1 MEFIPTLSSYNSDTT
16 AQTVWAWFKAKI
28 GEETGVAFYKYPN
41 VGDPDL
47 PQPDLTILTRDFD
60 PLVIRCAN
68 WRTEEILAV
77 EDDAWTVKTGGER
90 EQLDSPL
97 LVAEDIAV
105 ALQEKFD
112 RERPLRKAFNVRQVL
127 ALPLVDRGQFESSFG
142 EQHDILWDALGVSMF
157 LAPVDPPLDD
167 EQWRLAQSVI
177 QAAVPLT
184 RRRHAKIPQDP
195 KTFGE
200 ALEILENDI
209 ALLDMEQQLAGV
221 QIPPGPQRIR
231 GLAGTGKTVLLALK
245 AANIHRQFKDA
256 KILFTFNTQSLYN
269 QAQLL
274 IGRFYRHF
282 SGIEPDFEKRLHVR
296 HAWGG
301 RRRPGV
307 YSDACQRVGITPMDL
322 ATARSRNRQNPF
334 AECCKELLQNDPT
347 PTYDYALI
355 DEGQDFPKEFFQL
368 VYAIT
373 KGQAGTKPIY
383 FAYDELQS
391 LEAVIVP
398 TAAELFGKDSTGT
411 PLVNLD
417 GEYPGPIEKDFVLH
431 KSYRCPR
438 EILMIAHAL
447 GLGLYRPKGPIQ
459 MLSSVSSWTSVGYD
473 VTGKLQTGERV
484 TISRPEENS
493 PNRIGTLY
501 KKKKLFTCSRFS
513 DRDAELEYVAEGIK
527 GNIAEESVRPEQIV
541 VISLDSRTAR
551 QQMSLLQ
558 AKLLEREIGSIIP
571 GFSDDQADFAKEG
584 MVTLATVHRAKGN
597 EAPVVYILN
606 FDYLFDYVEEI
617 SNRNRAFTAI
627 SRSKAWVRISG
638 VGPQMDAVKEEVE
651 KIRADFPKLSFIFPD
666 LEKIRR
672 LDASETSRRKKEVK
686 RAAEMAERLSEIDIE
701 ALRKINPSLLE
712 ILLRKLSDAK
722 DED

>member
-1 MEFIPTLSSYNSDTT
+1 MEFIPTLSSYASDST
-16 AQTVWAWFKAKI
+16 AQTVWAWFNAKI
-28 GEETGVAFYKYPN
+28 AGQPGVAFYKYPN

-47 PQPDLTILTRDFD
+47 PQPDLTILTRSYD

-68 WRTEEILAV
+68 WRTEDILAV
-77 EDDAWTVKTGGER
+77 DADSWTVKIAGGS
-90 EQLDSPL
+90 QQIDSPL
-97 LVAEDIAV
+97 LVVEDIAV
-105 ALQEKFD
+105 AMQEKFD
-112 RERPLRKAFNVRQVL
+112 KERPLRKAFKVHQVL
-127 ALPLVDRGQFESSFG
+127 ALPLVDRARFEESFG
-142 EQHDILWDALGVSMF
+142 DQYHILWDAVDVSGF
-157 LAPVDPPLDD
+157 LSTIAPILEDD
-167 EQWRLAQSVI
+167 QWRLAQSVI

-184 RRRHAKIPQDP
+184 RRRHLKVPEDPQ
-195 KTFGE
+195 TFGQ
-200 ALEILENDI
+200 ALDILENDI
-209 ALLDMEQQLAGV
+209 ALLDMQQQLAGV

-269 QAQLL
+269 QAQYL

-282 SGIEPDFEKRLHVR
+282 SGVEPDFDRRLHVR

-301 RRRPGV
+301 KRRAGV
-307 YSDACQRVGITPMDL
+307 YSDACERAGIAPMDL
-322 ATARSRNRQNPF
+322 ATARSRNRENPF
-334 AECCKELLQNDPT
+334 AECCRELLQSAPA
-347 PTYDYALI
+347 PTYDYSLI

-373 KGQAGTKPIY
+373 KGQMGAKPIY

-459 MLSSVSSWTSVGYD
+459 MLSSLSSWTSVGYE

-484 TISRPEENS
+484 TIYRPDENS

-513 DRDAELEYVAEGIK
+513 DRNSELDYVADGIK
-527 GNIAEESVRPEQIV
+527 ATILDEGVKPEQIV
-541 VISLDSRTAR
+541 VISLDSRSAR
-551 QQMSLLQ
+551 AQMSLLQ
-558 AKLLEREIGSIIP
+558 AKLLDREIRSIIP

-617 SNRNRAFTAI
+617 SNRNKAFTAI

-638 VGPQMDAVKEEVE
+638 IGPQMEAVKQEVE
-651 KIRADFPKLSFIFPD
+651 KIRADLPRLSFIFPD
-666 LEKIRR
+666 MERIRR
-672 LDASETSRRKKEVK
+672 LDSSETSRRKKEVK
-686 RAAEMAERLSEIDIE
+686 KASEMAARLTEIDVD
-701 ALRKINPSLLE
+701 ALRKIDPSLLE
-712 ILLRKLSDAK
+712 TLLRKLSDAK